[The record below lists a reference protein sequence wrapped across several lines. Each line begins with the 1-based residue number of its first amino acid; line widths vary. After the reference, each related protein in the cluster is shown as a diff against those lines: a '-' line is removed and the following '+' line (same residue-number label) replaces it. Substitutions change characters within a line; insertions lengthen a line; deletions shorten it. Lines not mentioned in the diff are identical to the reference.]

1 MGYDTGLAD
10 RLRAQGLN
18 VVEVAGWQS
27 RGSASFN
34 PRGFLWHHTAGPANG
49 NSPSLTICTYGRAGL
64 AGPLC
69 NVFQAR
75 DNTVYVVAAGRANH
89 AGEGSWQGLSG
100 NSSVYG
106 LEIENTGTGSEPWRL
121 DQLTV
126 AAKIAVACGV
136 PIHLM
141 CMHKEWTRRKVDMHT
156 VLGDQMREISTV
168 VAGGPAPQPQPDPG
182 PGPAPE
188 PAPDWNAIAAAIAQA
203 KTQVLRRGDKGDA
216 VKWAQGGI
224 NNVSGRGLTVDGDF
238 GPATEQAVKDLEAW
252 VHLPVDGVVG
262 PEVWSILYPDAGA
275 TPPPPPP
282 APGISPEQF
291 LHMVADMARAKGIQR
306 PGLKG
311 EGVKDLQR
319 NLNDSFGA
327 GLKVDGIYGPGT
339 TSVVRNYQR
348 HKGIG
353 ADGIAGFDTWVHLVI
368 DAVGRLK

>member
-27 RGSASFN
+27 RGSSTFN

-89 AGEGSWQGLSG
+89 AGEGGWRGLSG

-136 PIHLM
+136 PIDKM
-141 CMHKEWTRRKVDMHT
+141 CMHKEWTRRKIDMHT

-168 VAGGPAPQPQPDPG
+168 VSGSAPQPEPQPQPDPG
-182 PGPAPE
+182 PGPAP
-188 PAPDWNAIAAAIAQA
+188 DWAALAQAIAVA
-203 KTQVLRRGDKGDA
+203 KTTVLRRGDRGDN
-216 VKWAQGGI
+216 VKLLQAGI
-224 NNVSGRGLTVDGDF
+224 NNVSGRGLAVDGDF
-238 GPATEQAVKDLEAW
+238 GPGTEQAVLDLEKY
-252 VHLPVDGVVG
+252 LGIQPNDGIAG
-262 PEVWSILYPDAGA
+262 PEVWGVLYPDAGTA
-275 TPPPPPP
+275 PPPP
-282 APGISPEQF
+282 AGPTPEQF
-291 LHMVADMARAKGIQR
+291 LHMVADMARAKGVLR

-339 TSVVRNYQR
+339 TNVVRAYQR